1 MELKN
6 KLKSSLLKGSAQLAA
21 AGIFTRIIG
30 LGNRMI
36 LSRLIGAEGLGL
48 FQMILPVY
56 ALLAV
61 IAGLGLSG
69 AVIKMVADR
78 HAKGDRR
85 GQIQVRALSLKLVIT
100 AALVCSVLLWSA
112 LILPLDFIPDRRII
126 LAIRL
131 MPAAIFFA
139 ALSSI
144 LRGFTQGQNHMAP
157 TAISQVGEQ
166 VVRVSLG
173 LAAAFYLLPLG
184 LEYALAGIVAGI
196 IGGEITC
203 FAISYFMQP
212 ERKLFMGGSRAPAT
226 VYKEMFLLS
235 LPILT
240 IRLSTSITQTVE
252 SLLIPSRLQL
262 AGFTASEAT
271 TLFGQLSGLALPII
285 FLPTVLI
292 IPLTTT
298 LVPAIA
304 GATALRLR
312 LRLQRLVKLSL
323 WGSVAIGASA
333 AVILYYF
340 AAPLTV
346 FLYSSDS
353 AAALVAMLAPL
364 TPFAYLQ
371 FTTAAILHGM
381 GRPGIAVT
389 NDLSGTLIS
398 LAIIYYLTASPNW
411 GITGVVFGYTAAFTL
426 ISLADLICIYFLV
439 RKV

>member
-1 MELKN
+1 MVLQD
-6 KLKSSLLKGSAQLAA
+6 KLKSSLLKGAAQLAV
-21 AGIFTRIIG
+21 AGVFTRVIG

-61 IAGLGLSG
+61 TAGLGLSG

-78 HAKGDRR
+78 HARGDRR
-85 GQIQVRALSLKLVIT
+85 GQTEVRALSLKLVI
-100 AALVCSVLLWSA
+100 AASLVCSVLLWSA
-112 LILPLDFIPDRRII
+112 LILPLNFIPDQRII

-144 LRGFTQGQNHMAP
+144 LRSFTQGQNRMAP

-173 LAAAFYLLPLG
+173 LTAAFYLLPMG

-196 IGGEITC
+196 ISGEIAC
-203 FAISYFMQP
+203 FVIIYFMQP
-212 ERKLFMGGSRAPAT
+212 ERKLFTGCSRPPAT

-262 AGFTASEAT
+262 AGFSAAEAT
-271 TLFGQLSGLALPII
+271 TLFGQLSGMALPII
-285 FLPTVLI
+285 FLPTVFI
-292 IPLTTT
+292 IPLATT

-312 LRLQRLVKLSL
+312 LRLERLVKLSL
-323 WGSVAIGASA
+323 WGTVAIGASA

-340 AAPLTV
+340 ASPLTD
-346 FLYSSDS
+346 FLYGSDS
-353 AAALVAMLAPL
+353 AAILVAMLAPL

-389 NDLSGTLIS
+389 NDLIGTLIS

-411 GITGVVFGYTAAFTL
+411 GITGVVFGYTTAFTL
-426 ISLADLICIYFLV
+426 ITLVDLICIHFLI
-439 RKV
+439 RKI